1 MTEFEEF
8 KKSIEDKRPN
18 TIRSYILQY
27 NKLHDA
33 IDKDISKAS
42 QKTILLGV
50 KTVTNV
56 NTQQSMLNVAI
67 MIRRSLNLDVNELIK
82 TRDRNRHSISDHVK
96 EKNITI
102 TDGLPSYEN
111 LLEYLEELYKENMF
125 VEYVINYLLI
135 HYQTRNQ
142 DLVFDIVRLKRDM
155 KKDTTKNYIWISHSS
170 KKAVYWR
177 NDYKTAGVYGKKE
190 IVITDPKFV
199 TAIKRVEGCKAY
211 KLDCGNIVPN
221 TDQVGYWIKSKT
233 LNKIGEG
240 KIVKI
245 VIDHFRGD
253 MQKLKEIS
261 ESRGTSL
268 ETLIES
274 YDIQNK
280 KKV

>member
-1 MTEFEEF
+1 MTEFDEF

-67 MIRRSLNLDVNELIK
+67 MIRRSLNLEINELIK
-82 TRDRNRHSISDHVK
+82 SRDKNRHSISDHVK

-125 VEYVINYLLI
+125 VEYIINYLLI

-155 KKDTTKNYIWISHSS
+155 KKDTTKNYIWISQSS

-177 NDYKTAGVYGKKE
+177 NDYKTAGIYGKKE
-190 IVITDPKFV
+190 IVITNCSQKNNLFV
-199 TAIKRVEGCKAY
+199 
-211 KLDCGNIVPN
+211 
-221 TDQVGYWIKSKT
+221 
-233 LNKIGEG
+233 
-240 KIVKI
+240 
-245 VIDHFRGD
+245 
-253 MQKLKEIS
+253 
-261 ESRGTSL
+261 
-268 ETLIES
+268 
-274 YDIQNK
+274 
-280 KKV
+280 